1 MAFDVKKV
9 QSLSEQSIAD
19 LKTIEKLGDLEH
31 LSQLSDEL
39 KRILADDN
47 LEEISPMLPPYIAE
61 IRKNIGFLL
70 GNYKSIRTHAINR
83 DKELNSL
90 LDQLSRIK

>member
-1 MAFDVKKV
+1 
-9 QSLSEQSIAD
+9 
-19 LKTIEKLGDLEH
+19 LEH

-39 KRILADDN
+39 KRVLAAGN
-47 LEEISPMLPPYIAE
+47 LEEISPMLSPYITE

-90 LDQLSRIK
+90 LNQLSWIK

>member
-1 MAFDVKKV
+1 
-9 QSLSEQSIAD
+9 
-19 LKTIEKLGDLEH
+19 
-31 LSQLSDEL
+31 
-39 KRILADDN
+39 
-47 LEEISPMLPPYIAE
+47 MLPPYITE

>member
-1 MAFDVKKV
+1 
-9 QSLSEQSIAD
+9 
-19 LKTIEKLGDLEH
+19 LEH

-39 KRILADDN
+39 KRVLAAGN
-47 LEEISPMLPPYIAE
+47 LEEISPMLSPYITE

-70 GNYKSIRTHAINR
+70 ANYKSIRTHAINR

-90 LDQLSRIK
+90 LNQLSWIK